1 MGKKKRPFYRI
12 VAIDVR
18 SQSQG
23 KSLGLIGHYDPMNAQ
38 LNVDNEAA
46 LSWLKRGAQMTPT
59 VENLL
64 RSQGI
69 LAQLR
74 GLEGTVREDVLTRD
88 KPKRRRKLQ
97 AASAA
102 AAEEESAEATA
113 EETPTE
119 ESSEAAED
127 AATEENAEVAEEA
140 PAEQESTEGE
150 EEATAE

>member
-23 KSLGLIGHYDPMNAQ
+23 KSLGLIGHYDPMNAK
-38 LNVDNEAA
+38 LNLDHEAA
-46 LSWLKRGAQMTPT
+46 IGWLKRGAQMTPT
-59 VENLL
+59 VEDLL

-74 GLEGTVREDVLTRD
+74 GLEGTVKENVLSQD

-97 AASAA
+97 AASSA
-102 AAEEESAEATA
+102 AAEEGKAEA
-113 EETPTE
+113 
-119 ESSEAAED
+119 
-127 AATEENAEVAEEA
+127 VAEEA
-140 PAEQESTEGE
+140 PAVAEEAPAAAEEAPAAEETAAGE
-150 EEATAE
+150 EEASAE